1 MFYFQIKVDWGCYV
15 LCRVFLEAL
24 PFLRISCDLVVIIR
38 QKLVFPTDAK
48 IIEGLTLSRDQMTAS
63 IDIFRTGLIVWL
75 PHFIFL
81 ASTA

>member
-1 MFYFQIKVDWGCYV
+1 M
-15 LCRVFLEAL
+15 EAL
-24 PFLRISCDLVVIIR
+24 PFLRTSCDSVVIIR

-48 IIEGLTLSRDQMTAS
+48 IIEGLTLTGDQMTAS
-63 IDIFRTGLIVWL
+63 TDIFRLGLIIWF